1 MTQFLH
7 IAERIL
13 NRPLLL
19 TPDKA
24 QVILSVIT
32 NRSSL
37 PVASRFEGEP
47 IARDEE
53 GRVIGKPYSVT
64 QNGIAIISILGSL
77 VNRGAWIGAQSGLI
91 SYEGLAHQIKT
102 AMNDDKVQS
111 IVLDIQSPG
120 GEAVG
125 CFELAAQVRQL
136 SLKKKVIAVVNGMAC
151 SAAYAIASAAN
162 EIVTTETGICGSIGV
177 VLLHTDF
184 SRQLDLNGI
193 TPTLIHAGEHKA
205 DGNSLEPLTDTV
217 KADLQA
223 EVDMFYGLFLKHV
236 AKGRGNRLTIAAAKR
251 TEARTFIGEAA
262 VEAGLADR
270 LGTFDSVIDELSRA
284 KALVSAKTKQIRT
297 GSKLMDDENN
307 AALSGEVPQADK
319 QMSLEAHIQAL
330 AKARQEGEAM
340 GEKKAM
346 SRIEAI
352 TSADG
357 IKGNAKRLVA
367 ALELACQ
374 SPTMKA
380 SSVVNFVASNIA
392 SEPSSAT
399 LANRLAADSSA
410 NDKIFNGVASPNT
423 SAPLTAIAQ
432 QINGGKHA

>member
-1 MTQFLH
+1 MTQLMH
-7 IAERIL
+7 IAERVL

-24 QVILSVIT
+24 QVVLSVIT
-32 NRSSL
+32 NRSNL

-53 GRVIGKPYSVT
+53 GRLTGKPYSMT

-91 SYEGLAHQIKT
+91 SYEGLTHQVKT
-102 AMNDDKVQS
+102 AMSDDNVQS
-111 IVLDIQSPG
+111 VVLDIQSPG

-136 SLKKKVIAVVNGMAC
+136 AAKKKVIAVVNGMAC
-151 SAAYAIASAAN
+151 SAVYAIAAAAS

-193 TPTLIHAGEHKA
+193 KPTIIHAGAHKA
-205 DGNSLEPLTDTV
+205 DANSLEPLTDTV

-223 EVDMFYGLFLKHV
+223 EVDVLYGMFLKHV

-262 VEAGLADR
+262 VTAGLADR

-284 KALVSAKTKQIRT
+284 KALGLAKPKQIRT
-297 GSKLMDDENN
+297 GSKLMDDQNN
-307 AALSGEVPQADK
+307 AALSGEVLQADN
-319 QMSLEAHIQAL
+319 QMSLEAHNQAL
-330 AKARQEGEAM
+330 AQARQEGEAA

-357 IKGNAKRLVA
+357 IKGNAKRLAA
-367 ALELACQ
+367 ALELAYQ
-374 SPTMKA
+374 SPTMEA
-380 SSVVNFVASNIA
+380 SAVVNFVASNIGMEA
-392 SEPSSAT
+392 SSAS
-399 LANRLAADSSA
+399 LINRLAADNSTNDKLFSSA
-410 NDKIFNGVASPNT
+410 ASPAT

-432 QINGGKHA
+432 QVNGVKHA

>member
-32 NRSSL
+32 NRSGL

-64 QNGIAIISILGSL
+64 QNNIAIISILGSL

-111 IVLDIQSPG
+111 VVLDIQSPG

-125 CFELAAQVRQL
+125 CFELVSQVRQL

-151 SAAYAIASAAN
+151 SAAYAIASAAS
-162 EIVTTETGICGSIGV
+162 EIVTTETGVCGSIGV

-205 DGNSLEPLTDTV
+205 DGNSLQPLTDTV

-223 EVDMFYGLFLKHV
+223 EVDMLYGLFLKHV
-236 AKGRGNRLTIAAAKR
+236 AKGRGSRLTIAAAKR

-262 VEAGLADR
+262 IEAGLADR
-270 LGTFDSVIDELSRA
+270 LGTFDTVIDELSRIKTVNPA
-284 KALVSAKTKQIRT
+284 KAHQVQKGRN
-297 GSKLMDDENN
+297 LMDDQTNPT
-307 AALSGEVPQADK
+307 LSSGAQADN
-319 QMSLEAHIQAL
+319 QMSLEAHNQAL

-357 IKGNAKRLVA
+357 IKGNTKRLVA

-374 SPTMKA
+374 SPTMEA
-380 SSVVNFVASNIA
+380 SAVVNFIASNIGMEA
-392 SEPSSAT
+392 SSAS
-399 LANRLAADSSA
+399 LANRLAADNSTNDKLFSAAASSA
-410 NDKIFNGVASPNT
+410 T